1 MIVGTLRSDRRC
13 LSGGRVRWVMMVDG
27 IPIFIVLLTA
37 AAMALVRLSV

>member
-1 MIVGTLRSDRRC
+1 
-13 LSGGRVRWVMMVDG
+13 MVDG

>member
-1 MIVGTLRSDRRC
+1 LRGDERC
-13 LSGGRVRWVMMVDG
+13 LPGGPFRQVMMIDG